1 MNLEIE
7 NQDRPALDCWFLTGP
22 TASGKTQVGLELASL
37 LGAEIISLDSM
48 TVYRG
53 MNIGTAKPKA
63 KDLATVS
70 HQLIDIIE
78 PNKTFSVSDY
88 VALAEGKIAEI
99 RDHGREVLFVGGTPL
114 YLKALLRGM
123 FDGPPADWE
132 FRQQVEKE
140 IQTVGIEALHQRL
153 EQVDPLAADK
163 LHPNDKRRIIRALEV
178 YKLTGQ
184 PISHLQTQFDEDN
197 PTESCKVFVLRWPR
211 EVLHERIND
220 RVEQMFAAGFV
231 DEVRGLRE
239 RYGELSQTASQ
250 AVGYREV
257 IEHLHGERNLEE
269 TIGAVKT
276 RTRAFARRQETWFRS
291 LGECRPVQLSDELHA
306 KAVAERIVAEAAS
319 SRR

>member
-1 MNLEIE
+1 MHLRARPAGPRIARGTPEVVLRAHAHDPAGWNADFALPDLVRLVVLLEYGHPDALLGHLEHLRNVLPGPVDRFLLEI
-7 NQDRPALDCWFLTGP
+7 
-22 TASGKTQVGLELASL
+22 V
-37 LGAEIISLDSM
+37 
-48 TVYRG
+48 
-53 MNIGTAKPKA
+53 
-63 KDLATVS
+63 
-70 HQLIDIIE
+70 
-78 PNKTFSVSDY
+78 
-88 VALAEGKIAEI
+88 AEGKIAEI